1 MKKKVFQ
8 CVEEKKFVVKKKN
21 IIQNRKFRNVEN
33 DIRIFFP
40 LEIPFVLL
48 EHLKKLPSEDLLTSF
63 SSIIF
68 CVSRLSPP

>member
-1 MKKKVFQ
+1 MCRGEKNRS
-8 CVEEKKFVVKKKN
+8 EEEI

-40 LEIPFVLL
+40 LEIPLVLL
-48 EHLKKLPSEDLLTSF
+48 EHLKLLSEDLLTSF

-68 CVSRLSPP
+68 FVFLGFLPFHEN